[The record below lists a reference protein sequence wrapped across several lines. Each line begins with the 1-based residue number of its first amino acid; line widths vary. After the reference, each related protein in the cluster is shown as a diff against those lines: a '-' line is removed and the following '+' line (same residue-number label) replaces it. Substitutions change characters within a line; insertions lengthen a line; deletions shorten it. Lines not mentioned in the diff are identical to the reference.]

1 MYEIFVRK
9 RARKN
14 IEKAPKS
21 VQVLFAD
28 LLQDLK
34 QTGVMQPSWPNFSK
48 LSDNTYHCHLT
59 YSYIACW
66 TCENN
71 SINIEVYYAGSR
83 ESAPY

>member
-9 RARKN
+9 KARKN
-14 IEKAPKS
+14 IENAPKS

-28 LLQDLK
+28 LLKDLK
-34 QTGVMQPSWPNFSK
+34 KTGVMQPSWPNFSK

>member
-1 MYEIFVRK
+1 MRCSKSCEEI
-9 RARKN
+9 
-14 IEKAPKS
+14 APKS

-83 ESAPY
+83 ESTPY

>member
-9 RARKN
+9 KARKN

-34 QTGVMQPSWPNFSK
+34 QNRSNAAVLAEF
-48 LSDNTYHCHLT
+48 
-59 YSYIACW
+59 
-66 TCENN
+66 
-71 SINIEVYYAGSR
+71 
-83 ESAPY
+83 

>member
-9 RARKN
+9 KARKN

-34 QTGVMQPSWPNFSK
+34 QTGVMQPS
-48 LSDNTYHCHLT
+48 
-59 YSYIACW
+59 
-66 TCENN
+66 
-71 SINIEVYYAGSR
+71 
-83 ESAPY
+83 